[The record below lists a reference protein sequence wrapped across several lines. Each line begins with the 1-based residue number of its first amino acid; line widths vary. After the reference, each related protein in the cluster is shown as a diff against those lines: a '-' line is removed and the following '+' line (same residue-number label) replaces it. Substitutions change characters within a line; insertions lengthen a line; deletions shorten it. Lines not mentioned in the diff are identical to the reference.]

1 MTERDDW
8 SLVGVEVL
16 SIIAERLT
24 PWRSASNDALAVAV
38 IAAGACLD
46 DTCDGDRPGW
56 LFDHTTERELAALI
70 CADCPVSD
78 ACLELEL
85 RLFGA
90 ARLGMW
96 GPLGE
101 DGRRALHPV
110 WVRAREDAATPEVGV
125 TDDERRRRG
134 RRGHGEDTEFGGD
147 GRVMRS

>member
-1 MTERDDW
+1 MTARDE
-8 SLVGVEVL
+8 SSPVGTDVL
-16 SIIAERLT
+16 SAIVERLT
-24 PWRSASNDALAVAV
+24 PWRSATNDALAAV
-38 IAAGACLD
+38 VIVAGACLD

-56 LFDHTTERELAALI
+56 LFDDTTDRELAALI
-70 CADCPVSD
+70 CADCPASD
-78 ACLELEL
+78 PCLELEL

-90 ARLGMW
+90 ARLAMW

-110 WVRAREDAATPEVGV
+110 WVRAREDAATSEVGV

-134 RRGHGEDTEFGGD
+134 WRGHGKDTEFGGD